1 MSGEE
6 IIETKDSI
14 KKINTV
20 KTTNTKKEKKMKK
33 YEKDRR
39 NMNLDNP
46 SLYINRELSW
56 LDLNSRILEE
66 ANDPSHPL
74 LERVKFL
81 AICGSNLDE
90 FFMVRVSGLRRQLMK
105 GVLKAPPDKM
115 TPTHQILHIR
125 SKVKKLLK
133 KYEKTWYN
141 ELLPALK
148 KEGIHIQGV
157 SQLHDKQKQ
166 YLKDY
171 FHQNIYPTL
180 TPLAMDIA
188 HPFPFISNLSINLA
202 VIVQDPQ
209 KGEKFARL
217 KIPTRLFPRFLEV
230 PAYDEKKNKIQKNN
244 PDGHTTLVLLEDV
257 IASNIDMLFPGL
269 KVIATYPFRITR
281 NAEIEIS
288 LDQASDLLTAIE
300 EGVETRRVGFP
311 VRLQVDKS
319 MPDTLINHFANNLGL
334 STDFVY
340 KFDGPLGLV
349 HGWELLELDRPDLKD
364 KPFLPSTPK
373 QLSKDQDI
381 FSAIEKKD
389 WVIYYPYDS
398 FNIMVNLIK
407 QAANDPDVLAIKTT
421 MYRIDKRSPIIDA
434 LLRARENGKAVA
446 VLVELKAKFDEENN
460 INWARKLEEEGV
472 HVVYGLEDLKVH
484 AKIFLIIRKKAD
496 KISRYSLISTGNF
509 NAVTS
514 EIYADISYITANQE
528 IGKELTEVFNS
539 LTGYS
544 QKEDY
549 KKLIVAPKTL
559 RKEIIR
565 RIQREVENHK
575 KNKGGGY
582 ISWKLNGLV
591 DKKIIQ
597 ELYNASRAGVKIVLN
612 VRGLCSLRPGIP
624 GVSDTIIETSIIG
637 RFLEHARI
645 YYFWNNGEEDV
656 LIGSADMMDRNLE
669 RRVEVLLEVP
679 DARLKH
685 EIIEHM
691 LNIHLKDTV
700 KARVLSSDGSWKK
713 KVPSSKQERF
723 NSQEWLIKNRGIWHE
738 E

>member
-6 IIETKDSI
+6 IIEIKETTKE
-14 KKINTV
+14 INSV
-20 KTTNTKKEKKMKK
+20 KTTNTKREKKMKK

-39 NMNLDNP
+39 GMNLDNP

-81 AICGSNLDE
+81 AVCGSNLDE
-90 FFMVRVSGLRRQLMK
+90 FFMVRVSGLKRQLMK

-115 TPTHQILHIR
+115 TPTNQLVHIR

-133 KYEKTWYN
+133 KYEKTWYH
-141 ELLPALK
+141 ELLPALR
-148 KEGIHIQGV
+148 KEGIFIQSF

-230 PAYDEKKNKIQKNN
+230 PSYDEKKNKIQKNN
-244 PDGHTTLVLLEDV
+244 PDGHTTLVLLEDA

-311 VRLQVDKS
+311 VRFQVDKS
-319 MPDTLINHFANNLGL
+319 MPDALINHFANNLGL

-364 KPFLPSTPK
+364 KPFLPSAPK
-373 QLSKDQDI
+373 KLSKGQDI
-381 FSAIEKKD
+381 FSAIENKD

-434 LLRARENGKAVA
+434 LLRARENGKAVS

-582 ISWKLNGLV
+582 IAWKLNGLV

-624 GVSDTIIETSIIG
+624 GVSDMIIETSIIG

-645 YYFWNNGEEDV
+645 YYFWNNGEEEV
-656 LIGSADMMDRNLE
+656 IIGSADMMDRNLE